1 MNKLVIPAVAAFA
14 LMAASAS
21 AQQQQMD
28 AGQRAPESGQHEL
41 IGMEVVSQGGEELGQ
56 IQNVLIDKEGKV
68 EAVILE
74 RGGGVLGMGGET
86 VAVKFDRLQ
95 LPEADPSIPSDEQ
108 QAQIDMTQEQLGEL
122 PEFESTRGERG
133 GEEPSMQ
140 QEPSAQPGTTG
151 TPGTAPGQQRE

>member
-74 RGGGVLGMGGET
+74 RGGMLGVGGET

-108 QAQIDMTQEQLGEL
+108 QAQIDMTEEQLGEL

-133 GEEPSMQ
+133 GEEPGMH